1 MKNEKKVGTPI
12 LGSRELKLFEPV
24 VVEFMLQELG
34 FHVAHVQPGSYHIYE
49 RDSAGDED
57 LHLGSPGDPVPI
69 NKYVLLR
76 EGSNLSFT
84 LAAHFRVIPFFSRM
98 VLSSVMV

>member
-34 FHVAHVQPGSYHIYE
+34 FHVAHIQSCFYHIYVWA
-49 RDSAGDED
+49 SARIKNF
-57 LHLGSPGDPVPI
+57 HLGSAGGSVSADE
-69 NKYVLLR
+69 YVFLCGG
-76 EGSNLSFT
+76 GSNRSFT
-84 LAAHFRVIPFFSRM
+84 LAAHFRVIPFSRSM
-98 VLSSVMV
+98 

>member
-34 FHVAHVQPGSYHIYE
+34 FHVAHIQSCFYHIYVWA
-49 RDSAGDED
+49 SARIKNF
-57 LHLGSPGDPVPI
+57 HLGSAGGSVSADEYVFLCEGVKSVFYIGCPFPGHPV
-69 NKYVLLR
+69 
-76 EGSNLSFT
+76 FQ
-84 LAAHFRVIPFFSRM
+84 
-98 VLSSVMV
+98 

>member
-34 FHVAHVQPGSYHIYE
+34 FHVAHIQSCFYHIYE

-57 LHLGSPGDPVPI
+57 LHLGSAGGSVSADE
-69 NKYVLLR
+69 YVFLC
-76 EGSNLSFT
+76 EGVKSVFY
-84 LAAHFRVIPFFSRM
+84 IGCPFFSRM

>member
-76 EGSNLSFT
+76 EGGQTCLLHWLPISGSSC
-84 LAAHFRVIPFFSRM
+84 FS
-98 VLSSVMV
+98 VGWS